1 MDDEGGP
8 IHAISP
14 DSANTVRYVLYSAPI
29 GEGGGN
35 SGPRRNAGGW
45 DSPKVAGSGVTQ
57 CCDWPGRVFLHARLR
72 RFRSVT
78 YQYAVYFICPLFTYY
93 DTE

>member
-35 SGPRRNAGGW
+35 SGLGGMREAGIR
-45 DSPKVAGSGVTQ
+45 PKWLVVGLPSAVIGQGGCS
-57 CCDWPGRVFLHARLR
+57 CMRV
-72 RFRSVT
+72 
-78 YQYAVYFICPLFTYY
+78 
-93 DTE
+93 